1 MKNRLFIAEK
11 PSLGKAI
18 AAQLPG
24 PHKAFRTHVVCG
36 NGVSVTWAFGHLYEL
51 AEPDT
56 YLPDSVPKNSHGK
69 KRWRLEDLPIVPGE
83 WIKVAKSSA
92 KDQLT
97 AIRTLVR
104 DAHEIVNAGDP
115 DREGQLL
122 IDEILEAAHWRGPT
136 KRIWLA
142 ALDPE
147 SIDRALATLRD
158 NTEYAPL
165 RAAAEARGRADWLV
179 GMNLSRAYTLKSTGR
194 GVVSIGRVQTPTLA
208 LVVRRDR
215 EIENFR
221 PVTYYVPWVTFAHP
235 RGSFRAR
242 WVPPASDG
250 EEETTQITD
259 KRLADAAAAKAL
271 AAPNGRVASATAKDG
286 REPPPLP
293 LTLSTLQAEASRR
306 YGLSAQETLDAAQS
320 LYETHKILSYPRTDC
335 PYLPVSQHALAARV
349 RDAVADTAP
358 GLREAALK
366 APKPDQKTR
375 AWDDS
380 KITAHHGL
388 SPTVVSVPWDRLT
401 EAERAV
407 YTLAARAWLAQ
418 FYPDHTFR
426 QSHAIVQCGGEKWE
440 ARGRVTRDPGW
451 KVLYTSEAKE
461 NEDEKEEDRQS
472 LPAMTAGDGV
482 RATGAE
488 VKKMVTKPPAA
499 YTDGTLIAAMS
510 RVHQLVTNPKIKA
523 RLKETSGLAT
533 EATRANILETLLTR
547 DFIRRAG
554 KKLVSTERGRALVD
568 ALPEVLTDP
577 GVTGL
582 WEDALQAV
590 ATNTMSLSEF
600 EEQQRGFVIRR
611 VQEAISGPPLSMPD
625 AQPNVSGSRTGGR
638 SFRGKGST
646 GTRRGGSASFRSHS
660 SRRTRP

>member
-24 PHKAFRTHVVCG
+24 PHKASRTHIVCG
-36 NGVSVTWAFGHLYEL
+36 GGATVTWAFGHLYEL
-51 AEPDT
+51 AEPDA
-56 YLPDSVPKNSHGK
+56 YLPDTVPKNSKGK
-69 KRWRLEDLPIVPGE
+69 KQWRLEDLPIVPAD
-83 WIKVAKSSA
+83 WKKVAKSSA
-92 KDQLT
+92 KDQLA
-97 AIRTLVR
+97 AIRNLVR
-104 DAHEIVNAGDP
+104 DANEVVNAGDP

-122 IDEILEAAHWRGPT
+122 IDEILDALRWKGPT

-147 SIDRALATLRD
+147 SVNHALSTLRD
-158 NTEYAPL
+158 NIEYAPL

-179 GMNLSRAYTLKSTGR
+179 GMNLSRAYTLKSTGK

-221 PVTYYVPWVTFAHP
+221 PVTHYAPWVTFAHP

-242 WVPPASDG
+242 WMPPAQEGDG
-250 EEETTQITD
+250 ETIQITD
-259 KRLADAAAAKAL
+259 KRLAEAAAAKAM
-271 AAPNGRVASATAKDG
+271 AAKVGQVTSATAKDG
-286 REPPPLP
+286 REAPPLP
-293 LTLSTLQAEASRR
+293 LILSTLQAEASRK

-335 PYLPVSQHALAARV
+335 PYLPVSQHAMAARV
-349 RDAVADTAP
+349 RDAVARTAP
-358 GLREAALK
+358 DLREAALK

-375 AWDDS
+375 AWDDG

-418 FYPDHTFR
+418 FYPEHTFR

-451 KVLYTSEAKE
+451 KVLYAVGGHEKEENKDE
-461 NEDEKEEDRQS
+461 NEDRQD
-472 LPAMTAGDGV
+472 LPAMAAGDGV

-488 VKKMVTKPPAA
+488 VKEMVTKPPAA

-523 RLKETSGLAT
+523 RLKETSGLGT
-533 EATRANILETLLTR
+533 EATRANIIETLLTR
-547 DFIRRAG
+547 DFVRRAG
-554 KKLVSTERGRALVD
+554 KKLISTERGRALVD

-590 ATNTMSLSEF
+590 ATKALSLTDF
-600 EEQQRGFVIRR
+600 EEQQRKFVIKR
-611 VQEAISGPPLSMPD
+611 VQEAVSGPSVRMPD
-625 AQPNVSGSRTGGR
+625 AQPSAPSGARSGGKSFHGKKSAHAKRAAGPHSRSNANKR
-638 SFRGKGST
+638 
-646 GTRRGGSASFRSHS
+646 
-660 SRRTRP
+660 